1 MNTSL
6 LKHSLLALT
15 LGASLAACSSDDP
28 ETPNV
33 PTTPTVLEGKFYVAA
48 SVTAS
53 GNTTNLLLT
62 TDDLA
67 SGTLSTVGNGLVND
81 GAYQWVNY
89 NNKYLY
95 ALQYNQG
102 NAGATRS
109 YVLGE
114 DGQMKA
120 RSGEYAIRRFT
131 TYGTFGKYVMT
142 ASTGE
147 GDKAAADA
155 NGYIPRKF
163 LLSWIDADAET
174 YTTNTSNDAQY
185 NAENYLGNGEFVTLA
200 GLLEVD
206 GRLFTAPIPMGLSQY
221 GSKAEGGKF
230 VKAGNEDLV
239 KKESGGEKS
248 SAYLKDELQW
258 TQYPDEAY
266 VAIYDDAQLNGR
278 RLLRTDKIS
287 FAAGRYKS
295 QYYQMIWPADNG
307 DLYVFSP
314 SFAKTM
320 PDARQRTTLDA
331 GVVRIKKNAT
341 DFDPN
346 YYYNLEQQAGGLT
359 FQRVFPIG
367 GNYFLLYMY
376 SEKLVDNQ
384 QLANQLAVF
393 NAETGKLTFVSGIPS
408 KDELSGLGS
417 TVFAESGKAY
427 IAIST
432 KSTNPAIYVIDP
444 ATATAKKGLEVE
456 GTQITGFGRL
466 HPTK

>member
-6 LKHSLLALT
+6 FKHSLLAVT
-15 LGASLAACSSDDP
+15 LGAFGVACSSDDP
-28 ETPNV
+28 DTPNV
-33 PTTPTVLEGKFYVAA
+33 PAPAPLEGKFFVAA

-53 GNTTNLLLT
+53 GNTTHLLLT
-62 TDDLA
+62 TDDL
-67 SGTLSTVGNGLVND
+67 SKGTLSTVGNGLVND

-89 NNKYLY
+89 KDKFLY

-102 NAGATRS
+102 NAGTSRS
-109 YVLGE
+109 YILSE
-114 DGQMKA
+114 DGQIRA
-120 RSGEYAIRRFT
+120 RSGEYAIKRFT
-131 TYGTFGKYVMT
+131 THGTFGKFVMT

-147 GDKAAADA
+147 GNKAQADE

-163 LLSWIDADAET
+163 LLSWIDAEAET
-174 YTTNTSNDAQY
+174 YTTNSGHEAQY

-200 GLLEVD
+200 GLLETN
-206 GRLFTAPIPMGLSQY
+206 GKLFTAPIPMGLSQY

-230 VKAGNEDLV
+230 VKPGNEDLV

-258 TQYPDEAY
+258 TQYPNECY

-278 RLLRTDKIS
+278 RLLRTNKIS
-287 FAAGRYKS
+287 YAAGRYKS

-320 PDARQRTTLDA
+320 TDARQRTTLDA
-331 GVVRIKKNAT
+331 GVVRIKKGAT

-346 YYYNLEQQAGGLT
+346 YYHNLEQQAGGLT

-376 SEKLVDNQ
+376 GETLKSNQ
-384 QLANQLAVF
+384 QLANQLAIF
-393 NAETGKLTFVSGIPS
+393 NAETGKLTFVKGIPG
-408 KDELSGLGS
+408 KDELSGLGN

-444 ATATAKKGLEVE
+444 ATAVATKGLEVA

-466 HPTK
+466 HSTK